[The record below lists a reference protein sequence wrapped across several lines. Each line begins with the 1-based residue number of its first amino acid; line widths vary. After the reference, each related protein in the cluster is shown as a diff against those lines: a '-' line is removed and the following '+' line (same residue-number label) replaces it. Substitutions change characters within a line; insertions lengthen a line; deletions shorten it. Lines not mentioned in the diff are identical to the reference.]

1 MSSSLTKTLTQP
13 WLQLSELPGGA
24 RGDALDDG
32 GARGIRSL
40 AHDGR
45 GRRARQVRLGRA
57 HAQPASG
64 LRPPGLRPQASG
76 LRPQAPGRGSAQRAH
91 ASSAAHHVGIGAL
104 LGRERRDGQGLPDL
118 RDSRAR
124 NQAQGARCH
133 VPPHFTPSHSFA
145 RRPRKSSLGERG
157 EEETE
162 LRNLRVS
169 APVIPIS
176 LCFDLASTLI

>member
-76 LRPQAPGRGSAQRAH
+76 TRPRLSSASARVISGAPCRDRRTARQGAPRWAGPPRPAGQPRAESGPGGSVPRAPPLHTLPFVRAQTEKKQPRRARRGGDRAAQSSGQRACH
-91 ASSAAHHVGIGAL
+91 S
-104 LGRERRDGQGLPDL
+104 
-118 RDSRAR
+118 
-124 NQAQGARCH
+124 NQS
-133 VPPHFTPSHSFA
+133 V
-145 RRPRKSSLGERG
+145 L
-157 EEETE
+157 
-162 LRNLRVS
+162 
-169 APVIPIS
+169 
-176 LCFDLASTLI
+176 